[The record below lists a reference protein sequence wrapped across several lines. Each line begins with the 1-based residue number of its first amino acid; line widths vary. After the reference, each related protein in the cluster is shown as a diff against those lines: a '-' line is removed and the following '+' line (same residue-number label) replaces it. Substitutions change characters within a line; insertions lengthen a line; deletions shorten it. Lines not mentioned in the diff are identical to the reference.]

1 MSLPNTANAIARGSL
16 FPAELM
22 PGFLNMVKGRSSL
35 AAMCGADPIPFNGK
49 EYFTF
54 NLDNDVDVVAEAGA
68 KSAGGGQVGTVTIV
82 PIKIEYGMRVSDEF
96 IFGSEE
102 VALDILKAFS
112 EGWSKKVA
120 RGIDIM
126 AMHGV
131 NPRTGLLAASTIG
144 NNYLDYVA
152 GTKITY
158 LNSGSTA
165 YENIDAAIAGINAA
179 DHEVSGMILGSTAR
193 AALAAM
199 VDGDHR
205 PVFPELAWGG
215 RPASLNG
222 LKSDF
227 NGPTVEF
234 NGALAR
240 AYVGNFADFFKWGI
254 AKELPIQ
261 VIQYGNPDNDPVAGD
276 LAGHNQV
283 YIRGEA
289 YVGWGILDATAFA
302 TIAAAAAGADGGT

>member
-1 MSLPNTANAIARGSL
+1 MSLPNTANAVARGTL
-16 FPAELM
+16 FPAELV
-22 PGFLNMVKGRSSL
+22 PGFLNQVKGRSSI
-35 AAMCGADPIPFNGK
+35 AALCGADPIPFNGK

-54 NLDNDVDVVAEAGA
+54 NMDNDVDIVAEAGA
-68 KSAGGGQVGTVTIV
+68 KSAGGGQVGSVTIV
-82 PIKIEYGMRVSDEF
+82 PVKIEYGMRVSDEF

-131 NPRTGLLAASTIG
+131 NPRTGSAASGTIG
-144 NNYLDYVA
+144 NNYLDYAA

-158 LNSGSTA
+158 LGSSSTA
-165 YENIDAAIAGINAA
+165 YENMEAAIAGVNAA
-179 DHEVSGMILGSTAR
+179 DHEVTGAIMGSTIR

-199 VDGDHR
+199 VDTNTR

-222 LKSDF
+222 LKVDF

-234 NGALAR
+234 NSAKTR
-240 AYVGNFADFFKWGI
+240 AIVGDFENFFKWGI

-261 VIQYGNPDNDPVAGD
+261 VIQYGNPDNDAEAGD

-289 YVGWGILDATAFA
+289 YVGWGILDANAFGLIK
-302 TIAAAAAGADGGT
+302 TT

>member
-16 FPAELM
+16 FPAELV
-22 PGFLNMVKGRSSL
+22 PGFLNQVKGRSSI
-35 AAMCGADPIPFNGK
+35 AALCGSDPIPFNGK

-54 NLDNDVDVVAEAGA
+54 NMDNDVDIVAEAGA
-68 KSAGGGQVGTVTIV
+68 KSAGGGQVGSVTIV
-82 PIKIEYGMRVSDEF
+82 PVKIEYGMRVSDEF
-96 IFGSEE
+96 IYGSEE
-102 VALDILKAFS
+102 VALNIMRAFS

-131 NPRTGLLAASTIG
+131 NPRTGLAASGTIG
-144 NNYLDYVA
+144 NNYLDYAA

-158 LNSGSTA
+158 LGSSSTA
-165 YENIDAAIAGINAA
+165 YQNVDAAIAGVNAA
-179 DHEVSGMILGSTAR
+179 DHEVTGAIMGSTIR

-199 VDGDHR
+199 VDSDNR

-215 RPASLNG
+215 RPNSLNG
-222 LKSDF
+222 MRTDF

-234 NGALAR
+234 NSAKTR
-240 AYVGNFADFFKWGI
+240 AIIGDFTNFFKWGI

-261 VIQYGNPDNDPVAGD
+261 VIQYGNPDNDATAGD

-302 TIAAAAAGADGGT
+302 TIATP

>member
-16 FPAELM
+16 FPAELV
-22 PGFLNMVKGRSSL
+22 PGFLNMVKGRSSI
-35 AAMCGADPIPFNGK
+35 AALCGSDPIPFNGK

-54 NLDNDVDVVAEAGA
+54 NMDNDVDIVAEAGA
-68 KSAGGGQVGTVTIV
+68 KSAGGGQVGSKTIV

-96 IFGSEE
+96 LFGSEE
-102 VALDILKAFS
+102 VALDILGAFS
-112 EGWSKKVA
+112 DGWSKKVA

-131 NPRTGLLAASTIG
+131 NPRTGNAASGTIG
-144 NNYLDYVA
+144 NNYLDYAA
-152 GTKITY
+152 GTKIVY
-158 LNSGSTA
+158 LNNSSTA
-165 YENIDAAIAGINAA
+165 YENVDAAIAGLNAYE
-179 DHEVSGMILGSTAR
+179 HEATGAIMGTTIR
-193 AALAAM
+193 AALAALK
-199 VDGDHR
+199 DSDQR

-215 RPASLNG
+215 RPNSLNG
-222 LKSDF
+222 LKTDF

-234 NGALAR
+234 NSAKAR
-240 AYVGNFADFFKWGI
+240 AYVGDFANYFKWGI

-261 VIQYGNPDNDPVAGD
+261 VIQYGNPDNDADAGD

-289 YVGWGILDATAFA
+289 YVGWGILDDTAFA
-302 TIAAAAAGADGGT
+302 TIATT

>member
-16 FPAELM
+16 FPAELV
-22 PGFLNMVKGRSSL
+22 PGFLNQVKGRSSI
-35 AAMCGADPIPFNGK
+35 AALCGSDPIPFNGK

-54 NLDNDVDVVAEAGA
+54 NMDNDVDIVAEAGA
-68 KSAGGGQVGTVTIV
+68 KSAGGGQVGSVTIV
-82 PIKIEYGMRVSDEF
+82 PVKIEYGMRVSDEF
-96 IFGSEE
+96 IYGSEE
-102 VALDILKAFS
+102 VALDIMRAFS

-131 NPRTGLLAASTIG
+131 NPRTGSAASGTIG
-144 NNYLDYVA
+144 NNYLDYAA

-158 LNSGSTA
+158 LGSSSTA
-165 YENIDAAIAGINAA
+165 YDNMEAAIAGVNAA
-179 DHEVSGMILGSTAR
+179 DHEVTGAIMGSTIR

-199 VDGDHR
+199 LDSDNR
-205 PVFPELAWGG
+205 PLFPELAWGG
-215 RPASLNG
+215 RPATLNG
-222 LKSDF
+222 LKVDF

-234 NGALAR
+234 NSAKTR
-240 AYVGNFADFFKWGI
+240 AIVGDFANFFKWGI

-261 VIQYGNPDNDPVAGD
+261 VIQYGNPDNDGTAGD

-283 YIRGEA
+283 YLRGEA
-289 YVGWGILDATAFA
+289 YVGWGILDATAFGLIK
-302 TIAAAAAGADGGT
+302 TT

>member
-1 MSLPNTANAIARGSL
+1 MSLPNPANAIARGSL
-16 FPAELM
+16 FPAELV
-22 PGFLNMVKGRSSL
+22 PGFLNLVKGRSSL
-35 AAMCGADPIPFNGK
+35 AALCGAEPIPFNGK

-54 NLDNDVDVVAEAGA
+54 NMDNDVDIVAEAGA
-68 KSAGGGQVGTVTIV
+68 KSAGGGTIGTKTIV

-96 IFGSEE
+96 IYGSEE
-102 VALDILKAFS
+102 VALDILRAFS

-131 NPRTGLLAASTIG
+131 NPRTGLAASGTIG
-144 NNYLDYVA
+144 NNYLDYAA
-152 GTKITY
+152 GTKIIY
-158 LNSGSTA
+158 LSSSSTA
-165 YENIDAAIAGINAA
+165 YDNVDAAIAGINAA
-179 DHEVSGMILGSTAR
+179 DHEVSGMIMGSTVR

-199 VDGDHR
+199 KDSDTR

-222 LKSDF
+222 LKTEF

-234 NGALAR
+234 NGAKAR

-261 VIQYGNPDNDPVAGD
+261 VIQYGNPDNDAVAGD

-289 YVGWGILDATAFA
+289 YVGWGIMDPAAFA
-302 TIAAAAAGADGGT
+302 TIATT

>member
-16 FPAELM
+16 FPAELV
-22 PGFLNMVKGRSSL
+22 PGFLNQVKGRSSI
-35 AAMCGADPIPFNGK
+35 AALCGSDPIPFNGK

-54 NLDNDVDVVAEAGA
+54 NMDNDVDIVAEAGA
-68 KSAGGGQVGTVTIV
+68 KSAGGGQVGSVTIV
-82 PIKIEYGMRVSDEF
+82 PVKIEYGMRVSDEF
-96 IFGSEE
+96 IYGSEE
-102 VALDILKAFS
+102 VALNIMRAFS

-131 NPRTGLLAASTIG
+131 NPRTGLAASGTIG
-144 NNYLDYVA
+144 NNHLDYAA

-158 LNSGSTA
+158 LGSSSTA
-165 YENIDAAIAGINAA
+165 YQNVDAAIAGINAY
-179 DHEVSGMILGSTAR
+179 DHEATGAIMGSTIR

-199 VDGDHR
+199 VDSDNR

-215 RPASLNG
+215 RPGSLNG
-222 LKSDF
+222 LRTDF

-234 NGALAR
+234 NSAKTR
-240 AYVGNFADFFKWGI
+240 AIIGDFANFFKWGI

-261 VIQYGNPDNDPVAGD
+261 VIQYGNPDNDATAGD

-302 TIAAAAAGADGGT
+302 TIATP

>member
-16 FPAELM
+16 FPAELV

-35 AAMCGADPIPFNGK
+35 AALCGSEPIPFNGK

-54 NLDNDVDVVAEAGA
+54 NMDNDVDIVAEAGA
-68 KSAGGGQVGTVTIV
+68 KSAGGGQVGSKTIV

-96 IFGSEE
+96 IYGSEE
-102 VALDILKAFS
+102 VALDILRAFS

-131 NPRTGLLAASTIG
+131 NPRTGSAASGTIG
-144 NNYLDYVA
+144 NNYLDYAA
-152 GTKITY
+152 GTKIVY
-158 LNSGSTA
+158 LNNSSTA
-165 YENIDAAIAGINAA
+165 YENVDAAIAGLNAYE
-179 DHEVSGMILGSTAR
+179 HEATGAAMGSTIR
-193 AALAAM
+193 AALAALK
-199 VDGDHR
+199 DSDNR

-215 RPASLNG
+215 RPSSLNG
-222 LKSDF
+222 LKVDF

-234 NGALAR
+234 NSAKTR
-240 AYVGNFADFFKWGI
+240 AIIGDFANYFKWGI
-254 AKELPIQ
+254 AKELPIE
-261 VIQYGNPDNDPVAGD
+261 VIQYGNPDNDAEAGD
-276 LAGHNQV
+276 LKGHNQV

-289 YVGWGILDATAFA
+289 YVGWGILDDTAFA
-302 TIAAAAAGADGGT
+302 TIATT